1 MGNQDNTSASNGIN
15 KASLPASIIAMSKAA
30 TGLMNKEVG
39 TILVDEIQKYHK
51 TLGDLVVSFLCL
63 LHL

>member
-15 KASLPASIIAMSKAA
+15 KASLPASIIAVSKAA

-39 TILVDEIQKYHK
+39 TILVDEIQK
-51 TLGDLVVSFLCL
+51 TLGDLVVSFLGL
-63 LHL
+63 LHF